1 MWGKADV
8 CERIH
13 PLFSGNIITV
23 VDSCGNV
30 GKLTRIADA
39 VTSPTFASLHPRKN
53 PAAPFLVL
61 GGYIDFLVPSAYANG
76 HGAITGL
83 ANLFPVSPRPCFSGC
98 CTTPLTPAFNR
109 MPSTICSSSPKRLRR
124 I

>member
-1 MWGKADV
+1 MWRKTDV

-13 PLFSGNIITV
+13 LLFNGNITTV
-23 VDSCGNV
+23 IDSCGNV

-53 PAAPFLVL
+53 PKAPFLVL
-61 GGYIDFLVPSAYANG
+61 GGFIDFLVPSAYANG

-83 ANLFPVSPRPCFSGC
+83 ANLFPVSPRLLQRMP
-98 CTTPLTPAFNR
+98 TPLTPAFNR
-109 MPSTICSSSPKRLRR
+109 MPSTIYSSSPKRLRR